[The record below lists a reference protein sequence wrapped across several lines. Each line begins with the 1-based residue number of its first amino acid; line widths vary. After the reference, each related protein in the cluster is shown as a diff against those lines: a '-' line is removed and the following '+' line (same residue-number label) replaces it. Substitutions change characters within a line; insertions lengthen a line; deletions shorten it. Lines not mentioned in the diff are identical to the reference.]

1 MPAKDFKFISPGVF
15 INEIDNSQLPAA
27 PGGIGPVIIG
37 RAKQGPA
44 LVPTKVNSFQ
54 EFVEV
59 FGAPIPG
66 ATANDVSREGD
77 ITGPTYGA
85 YAAQAW
91 LRNNSPVTYVRLV
104 GQQHANATEGQ
115 GEAGWELQ
123 TPVGNIAQ
131 PKKVGSSTDVG
142 GAYGLFVFQSGTV
155 ASEDTVETNNT
166 GTLAAIW
173 YVTTGSVALS
183 GTVISASHGN
193 LGDSSNRTA
202 NQKGTNQYFAAANGE
217 SATFKVVISGENG
230 ETEIDTKFNFS
241 NSSEDFVRK
250 VFNTNPTLTNS
261 AITDSSSNAFR
272 TYWLGETFEDE
283 VNERL
288 QATSASHHYGVI
300 LPLFNGTVNGGDFRR
315 DYNDPA
321 TGDFIGQDLTNNSGS
336 YRASDMEKL
345 FKFRAR
351 NTGRWAS
358 KNIKVSIADIRASS
372 DPANA
377 YGSFSVQIRVMND
390 TDNRPKFLEQ
400 FNNCNLNPSS
410 ENFVARKIG
419 DKFLEWDDQER
430 RYREYGDFENRSDYV
445 YIVLDDSVRE
455 GKTNPELLPFGVF
468 GPPRF
473 LPFNAG
479 DTSVNTLVTGG
490 ADFYNHAEFQPTGQY
505 VSASAGTNEGTTASK
520 TDAIVIANGA
530 VTADKTISIAFPN
543 NYGAL
548 AGTTVEFVFKS
559 SGDVN
564 TGTPTTNQV
573 FVSHG
578 GSAADSATNFR
589 KAIQSVANND
599 GSDDVKFGDNAAFT
613 GVGSGF
619 GIPDLS
625 AAVGTAPE
633 KITLTADIAGT
644 DGNSIT
650 ITDDDEDITVQS
662 PLAGGTDDLKG
673 YNARFQFPSLRLRV
687 SASEGDPTD
696 PTAVYYGV
704 DTTFNLSGRPS
715 HTIGEYTGPKPA
727 GVSMDVLTTAG
738 NARTENS
745 FVFSLDDMCINQADG
760 NVALSGTLVYKSGSR
775 HNSDARG
782 GMTYVR
788 ETAISSGSYRT
799 ILDLGADRF
808 STVLHGGF
816 DGLDI
821 TEAEPFRNTGLDNKN
836 ERTSYAFNSLK
847 VAIDSLRDPEFVE
860 FDLAAA
866 PGVTNNTLNRN
877 LIDMCEGR
885 GDALAVV
892 DLKGGYV
899 PETENTRSVQN
910 RIGSAQATIDNKRQ
924 NLQINSSFGCAYYP
938 WVQIQDTIQGSIIW
952 APPSVAAIGAMSYGQ
967 ATQELWFAPAGFTRG
982 GLSANA
988 AAGIPVVGVRERL
1001 ISKER
1006 DKLYEAN
1013 INPIAQFP
1021 AEGIVIFGQKTLQV
1035 TPSALDRINVRRLLI
1050 FLKKRISRIAA
1061 TLLFDQNVQTTWNRF
1076 RGQVEPFLQSV
1087 KTGLGLTDFKLVLD
1101 ETTTTPDLIDRN
1113 VLYAQIFLKP
1123 ARSIEFIAVDFVIT
1137 DSGASFED

>member
-15 INEIDNSQLPAA
+15 INEIDNSQLPTA
-27 PGGIGPVIIG
+27 PGDVGPVIIG

-44 LVPTKVNSFQ
+44 LVPTKINSFQ

-131 PKKVGSSTDVG
+131 PNKAGSSTAEG
-142 GAYGLFVFQSGTV
+142 GAYGLFVFQSGSQ
-155 ASEDTVETNNT
+155 ASEETVPTNNT

-183 GTVISASHGN
+183 GTVVSASE
-193 LGDSSNRTA
+193 GDLAASGGRTA

-261 AITDSSSNAFR
+261 DITDSSSNAFR

-283 VNERL
+283 VNQRL
-288 QATSASHHYGVI
+288 QASSASHHYGVV

-321 TGDFIGQDLTNNSGS
+321 TGDFIAQDLTNDSGS
-336 YRASDMEKL
+336 YRASSMEKL

-358 KNIKVSIADIRASS
+358 KNIKISIADIRASS

-377 YGSFSVQIRVMND
+377 YGSFSVQIRVMDD

-419 DKFLEWDDQER
+419 DKFLEWDDTER
-430 RYREYGDFENRSDYV
+430 RYREYGDFTNQSDYV

-455 GKTNPELLPFGVF
+455 GKTNPELLPFGVI

-473 LPFNAG
+473 LPFNAA

-490 ADFYNHAEFQPTGQY
+490 ADFYNHTEFQPTGQY
-505 VSASAGTNEGTTASK
+505 VKASK
-520 TDAIVIANGA
+520 GGPDAAASVTLTFSGDPGLNSTITLVSADGTSRTYTGKTSANAAALTFDHNNGVATAASTLKDAIDNANGHGTGRFTVVDGGGGVLTITN
-530 VTADKTISIAFPN
+530 VTKGTAGNKTYN
-543 NYGAL
+543 TTDL
-548 AGTTVEFVFKS
+548 ANTTIL
-559 SGDVN
+559 G
-564 TGTPTTNQV
+564 
-573 FVSHG
+573 G
-578 GSAADSATNFR
+578 GSVS
-589 KAIQSVANND
+589 
-599 GSDDVKFGDNAAFT
+599 GSF
-613 GVGSGF
+613 
-619 GIPDLS
+619 
-625 AAVGTAPE
+625 
-633 KITLTADIAGT
+633 
-644 DGNSIT
+644 
-650 ITDDDEDITVQS
+650 
-662 PLAGGTDDLKG
+662 AGGVNGTG

-704 DTTFNLSGRPS
+704 DSTFNLSGRPS

-727 GVSMDVLTTAG
+727 GVSMDVLTTGG

-745 FVFSLDDMCINQADG
+745 FVFSLDDICINQANG
-760 NVALSGTLVYKSGSR
+760 NVALSGALVYKSGSR
-775 HNSDARG
+775 HNSEARE

-808 STVLHGGF
+808 TTVLHGGF

-821 TEAEPFRNTGLDNKN
+821 TEAEPFRNTGLSDKN

-847 VAIDSLRDPEFVE
+847 VAIDSLRDPEAVE
-860 FDLAAA
+860 FDLAAM
-866 PGVTNNTLNRN
+866 PGITNNTLNRN
-877 LIDMCEGR
+877 LIDMCENR
-885 GDALAVV
+885 GDSLAIV
-892 DLKGGYV
+892 DLQGGYV
-899 PETENTRSVQN
+899 PETENTKTVQN
-910 RIGSAQATIDNKRQ
+910 RIGSVQSTINNKRQ
-924 NLQINSSFGCAYYP
+924 SLQINSSFGCAYYP

-982 GLSANA
+982 GLSANG

-1050 FLKKRISRIAA
+1050 FLKKRISRISA

-1087 KTGLGLTDFKLVLD
+1087 KTGLGLTDFRLVLD

-1113 VLYAQIFLKP
+1113 IMYAQIFLKP
-1123 ARSIEFIAVDFVIT
+1123 ARAIEFIAVDFVIT